1 LGGVSNPAWM
11 TQNEIRAID
20 NLNPIEGGDILYS
33 PSMNGQGAQPLS
45 SEIPATTDTNGNN
58 NNDSNNDDNNDSNN
72 QPNDSQNGTN
82 I

>member
-33 PSMNGQGAQPLS
+33 PSMNGMGVQPLPA
-45 SEIPATTDTNGNN
+45 ETIPTTDTNNGTDTPDNTTDNDNNGNDNN
-58 NNDSNNDDNNDSNN
+58 N
-72 QPNDSQNGTN
+72 
-82 I
+82 